1 MIRRIVPLARKETL
15 HILRDPRS
23 LFLAIGL
30 PIILIVLFGYAITL
44 DIKHVAI
51 GVIDQ
56 DRTALSRE
64 FTAKLGASA
73 YFDLKMVLDGPAGV
87 DRILD
92 EGRVK
97 AIVAF
102 PAGFARDVAAG
113 RDAAIQILLD
123 GSNNNTALIAM
134 GYISRLFQKLG
145 TELLA
150 ERLGRAGGAAGAV
163 GGTGRTGPESGGAA
177 AVARGG
183 LPSVEPRIRVW
194 FNPDLN
200 STDFIIPGLVAVVMM
215 VMAGMLTSLTV
226 AREWETGT
234 MEQLISGPVRAH
246 EIVFGKLIPSF
257 GLGLAQLGLIV
268 LTGTLVF
275 GVPLR
280 GNLLCLLVSASVF
293 LLCGLGIGLFLSI
306 VTRAQQLA
314 FMLAILLT
322 LLPAFLLSGFMT
334 PISSMPKII
343 QGFTYLIPARYFMA
357 MVRGI
362 FLKGFGFADD
372 WGELALLTGFCVVVL
387 TACVR
392 RLKLRLD

>member
-1 MIRRIVPLARKETL
+1 VIRRIGPLARKEAI
-15 HILRDPRS
+15 HIRRDPRS
-23 LFLAIGL
+23 LYLAIGL
-30 PIILIVLFGYAITL
+30 PIFMIVLFGYAITL

-51 GVIDQ
+51 GVVDQ

-64 FTAKLGASA
+64 FAAKLAASA
-73 YFDLKMVLDGPAGV
+73 YFDLKLTLDSPAGV
-87 DRILD
+87 EKLLD

-97 AIVAF
+97 AVVVF
-102 PAGFARDVAAG
+102 PSGFARDVAG
-113 RDAAIQILLD
+113 RRDTSIQVLLD

-134 GYISRLFQKLG
+134 GYISRLFQKLA
-145 TELLA
+145 TDLLA
-150 ERLGRAGGAAGAV
+150 EEMARSGAGAAG
-163 GGTGRTGPESGGAA
+163 TAA
-177 AVARGG
+177 AGARGG

-194 FNPDLN
+194 YNPDLN

-215 VMAGMLTSLTV
+215 VMAGILTSLAI

-234 MEQLISGPVRAH
+234 MEQLISSPVRAH
-246 EIVFGKLIPSF
+246 EIVFGKLLPYF
-257 GLGLAQLGLIV
+257 FLGLAQLALVVG
-268 LTGTLVF
+268 TGTLLF

-280 GNLLCLLVSASVF
+280 GSLFSLLIASSVF

-306 VTRAQQLA
+306 VARTQQLA

-334 PISSMPKII
+334 PISSMPRII
-343 QGFTYLIPARYFMA
+343 QAFTYLIPARSFII

-362 FLKGFGFADD
+362 FLKGFGFGDI
-372 WGELALLTGFCVVVL
+372 WRELLLLAAFAAIVL
-387 TACVR
+387 AGCVR

>member
-1 MIRRIVPLARKETL
+1 VIRRIGPLARKEAI
-15 HILRDPRS
+15 HIRRDPRS
-23 LFLAIGL
+23 LYLAIGL
-30 PIILIVLFGYAITL
+30 PIFMIVLFGYAITL

-51 GVIDQ
+51 GVVDQ

-64 FTAKLGASA
+64 FAAKLAASA
-73 YFDLKMVLDGPAGV
+73 YFDLKLTLDSPAGV
-87 DRILD
+87 EKLLD

-97 AIVAF
+97 AVVVF
-102 PAGFARDVAAG
+102 PSGFARDVAG
-113 RDAAIQILLD
+113 RRDTSIQVLLD

-134 GYISRLFQKLG
+134 GYISRLFQKLA
-145 TELLA
+145 TDLLA
-150 ERLGRAGGAAGAV
+150 EEMARSGAGAAG
-163 GGTGRTGPESGGAA
+163 TAA
-177 AVARGG
+177 AGARGG

-194 FNPDLN
+194 YNPDLN

-215 VMAGMLTSLTV
+215 VMAGILTSLAI

-234 MEQLISGPVRAH
+234 MEQLISSPVRAH
-246 EIVFGKLIPSF
+246 EIVFGKLLPYF
-257 GLGLAQLGLIV
+257 FLGLAQLALVVG
-268 LTGTLVF
+268 TGTLLF

-280 GNLLCLLVSASVF
+280 GSLFSLLIASSVF

-306 VTRAQQLA
+306 VARTQQLA

-334 PISSMPKII
+334 PISSMPRII
-343 QGFTYLIPARYFMA
+343 QAFTYLIPARYFII

-362 FLKGFGFADD
+362 FLKGFGFGDI
-372 WGELALLTGFCVVVL
+372 WRELLLLAAFAAIVL
-387 TACVR
+387 AGCVR

>member
-1 MIRRIVPLARKETL
+1 MIRRIGPLARKEAI
-15 HILRDPRS
+15 HIRRDPRS
-23 LFLAIGL
+23 LYLAIGL
-30 PIILIVLFGYAITL
+30 PIFMIVLFGYAITL

-51 GVIDQ
+51 GVVDQ

-64 FTAKLGASA
+64 FAAKLAASA
-73 YFDLKMVLDGPAGV
+73 YFDLKLTLDSPAGV
-87 DRILD
+87 EKLLD

-97 AIVAF
+97 AVVVF
-102 PAGFARDVAAG
+102 PSGFARDVAG
-113 RDAAIQILLD
+113 RRDTSIQVLLD

-134 GYISRLFQKLG
+134 GYISRLFQKLA
-145 TELLA
+145 TDLLA
-150 ERLGRAGGAAGAV
+150 EEMARSGAGAAG
-163 GGTGRTGPESGGAA
+163 TAA
-177 AVARGG
+177 AGARGG

-194 FNPDLN
+194 YNPDLN

-215 VMAGMLTSLTV
+215 VMAGILTSLAI

-234 MEQLISGPVRAH
+234 MEQLISSPVRAH
-246 EIVFGKLIPSF
+246 EIVFGKLLPYF
-257 GLGLAQLGLIV
+257 FLGLAQLALVVG
-268 LTGTLVF
+268 TGTLLF

-280 GNLLCLLVSASVF
+280 GSLFSLLIASSVF

-306 VTRAQQLA
+306 VARTQQLA

-334 PISSMPKII
+334 PISSMPRII
-343 QGFTYLIPARYFMA
+343 QAFTYLIPARYFII

-362 FLKGFGFADD
+362 FLKGFGFGDI
-372 WGELALLTGFCVVVL
+372 WRELLLLAAFAAIVL
-387 TACVR
+387 AGCVR

>member
-1 MIRRIVPLARKETL
+1 MIRRIGPLARKEAI
-15 HILRDPRS
+15 HIRRDPRS
-23 LFLAIGL
+23 LYLAIGL
-30 PIILIVLFGYAITL
+30 PIFMIVLFGYAITL

-51 GVIDQ
+51 GVVDQ

-64 FTAKLGASA
+64 FAAKLAASA
-73 YFDLKMVLDGPAGV
+73 YFDLKLTLDSPAGV
-87 DRILD
+87 EKLLD

-97 AIVAF
+97 AVVVF
-102 PAGFARDVAAG
+102 PSGFARDVAG
-113 RDAAIQILLD
+113 RRDTSIQVLLD

-134 GYISRLFQKLG
+134 GYISRLFQKLA
-145 TELLA
+145 TDLLA
-150 ERLGRAGGAAGAV
+150 EEMARSGAGAAG
-163 GGTGRTGPESGGAA
+163 TAA
-177 AVARGG
+177 AGARGG

-194 FNPDLN
+194 YNPDLN

-215 VMAGMLTSLTV
+215 VMAGILTSLAI

-234 MEQLISGPVRAH
+234 MEQLISSPVRAH
-246 EIVFGKLIPSF
+246 EIVFGKLLPYF
-257 GLGLAQLGLIV
+257 VLGLAQLALVVG
-268 LTGTLVF
+268 TGTLLF

-280 GNLLCLLVSASVF
+280 GSLFSLLIASSVF

-306 VTRAQQLA
+306 VARTQQLA

-334 PISSMPKII
+334 PISSMPRII
-343 QGFTYLIPARYFMA
+343 QAFTYLIPARYFII

-362 FLKGFGFADD
+362 FLKGFGFGDI
-372 WGELALLTGFCVVVL
+372 WRELLLLAAFAAIVL
-387 TACVR
+387 AGCVR

>member
-1 MIRRIVPLARKETL
+1 VIRRIGPLARKEAI
-15 HILRDPRS
+15 HIRRDPRS
-23 LFLAIGL
+23 LYLAIGL
-30 PIILIVLFGYAITL
+30 PIFMIVLFGYAITL

-51 GVIDQ
+51 GVVDQ

-64 FTAKLGASA
+64 FAAKLAASA
-73 YFDLKMVLDGPAGV
+73 YFDLKLTLDSPAGV
-87 DRILD
+87 EKLLD

-97 AIVAF
+97 AVVVF
-102 PAGFARDVAAG
+102 PSGFARDVAG
-113 RDAAIQILLD
+113 RRDTSIQVLLD

-134 GYISRLFQKLG
+134 GYISRLFQKLA
-145 TELLA
+145 TDLLA
-150 ERLGRAGGAAGAV
+150 EQAAREGAAGSAAA
-163 GGTGRTGPESGGAA
+163 GGGA
-177 AVARGG
+177 VAPGS

-194 FNPDLN
+194 YNPDLN

-215 VMAGMLTSLTV
+215 VMAGILTSLAI

-234 MEQLISGPVRAH
+234 MEQLISSPVRAH
-246 EIVFGKLIPSF
+246 EIVFGKLLPYF
-257 GLGLAQLGLIV
+257 VLGLAQLALVVG
-268 LTGTLVF
+268 TGTLLF

-280 GNLLCLLVSASVF
+280 GNLFSLLVASSVF

-306 VTRAQQLA
+306 VARTQQLA

-334 PISSMPKII
+334 PISSMPRII
-343 QGFTYLIPARYFMA
+343 QAFTYLIPARYFII

-362 FLKGFGFADD
+362 FLKGFGFGDI
-372 WGELALLTGFCVVVL
+372 WRELLLLAAFAAIVLTG
-387 TACVR
+387 CVR